1 MQGLFDAWKF
11 MYSSC
16 TKTRSVTVNHIK
28 LLRSVKANY
37 CVFSQVCTNTMG
49 SVYFPGDG

>member
-1 MQGLFDAWKF
+1 MQGLSDARKF
-11 MYSSC
+11 MYSSF
-16 TKTRSVTVNHIK
+16 TKTCAFTVNHIK

-49 SVYFPGDG
+49 SIYFPGDG